1 MILLIKVGL
10 TDTKYERKL
19 VASSGIE
26 PESRASETRILSV
39 VLQGQAANVIDA
51 VDY

>member
-1 MILLIKVGL
+1 MCIAFLLNF
-10 TDTKYERKL
+10 

-39 VLQGQAANVIDA
+39 VLQGQVANVIDA
-51 VDY
+51 RY